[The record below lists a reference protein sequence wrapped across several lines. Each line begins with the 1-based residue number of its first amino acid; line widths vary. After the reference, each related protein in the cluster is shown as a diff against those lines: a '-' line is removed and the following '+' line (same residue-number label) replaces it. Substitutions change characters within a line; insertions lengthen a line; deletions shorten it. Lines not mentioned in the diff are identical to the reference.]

1 MELNKKNVK
10 IILLIISASILL
22 LWGLNHLDFVL
33 SIIGGA
39 FSVIAPFIV
48 GLCLAFIFNVLLRPL
63 EGLWDKIFKKKKK
76 TKFILKLKRPVCLVL
91 SILIIMAVIFI
102 LLFMIIPEI
111 TRTVSTIANSVPSY
125 LERME
130 AWWIQLKELLE
141 HYSIVL
147 PAFDLDFNKIA
158 ETLTNFLK
166 TSGLINK
173 TVDITGSIF
182 SGIFNMVLGLVF
194 SIYILASKEKL
205 GANTKKTLLA
215 FLPKEKVEKAVDLA
229 ALSNKTFT
237 NFITG
242 QLTEAVII
250 GILCFIG
257 MLIFRMP
264 YALTISVLVAFTAL
278 IPVFGAFIGTAIGA
292 FLILMVEPIKAL
304 WFIIFIIV
312 LQQIEGNLIYPK
324 VVGKSVGLP
333 GIWVIIA
340 VTVGSGLFG
349 VLGMLLSVPV
359 VSVLYTVIKE
369 FINKRL
375 KLKKIKPLEE

>member
-111 TRTVSTIANSVPSY
+111 TRTVSAIANSVPSY

>member
-10 IILLIISASILL
+10 VILLIISASILL

-76 TKFILKLKRPVCLVL
+76 TKLILKLKRPVCLVL

-111 TRTVSTIANSVPSY
+111 TRTVSTIASSVPSY
-125 LERME
+125 LEKIE

>member
-10 IILLIISASILL
+10 VILLIISASILL

-111 TRTVSTIANSVPSY
+111 TRTVSAIANSVPSY

-141 HYSIVL
+141 QYSIVL
-147 PAFDLDFNKIA
+147 PSFDLDFNKIA

>member
-10 IILLIISASILL
+10 VILLIISASILL

-111 TRTVSTIANSVPSY
+111 TRTVSTIASSVPSY

>member
-111 TRTVSTIANSVPSY
+111 TRTVSTIASSVPSY

>member
-1 MELNKKNVK
+1 MELNKKNIK

-22 LWGLNHLDFVL
+22 FWGLNHLELVGD
-33 SIIGGA
+33 IIGGA

-48 GLCLAFIFNVLLRPL
+48 GLCLAFVFNVLLRPL
-63 EGLWDKIFKKKKK
+63 ENLWNKIFKKKKG
-76 TKFILKLKRPVCLVL
+76 KLVGKLRRPVCLVL
-91 SILIIMAVIFI
+91 SILIIFAAIFI

-111 TRTVSTIANSVPSY
+111 TRTVSTIANSIPSY
-125 LERME
+125 LEKIE
-130 AWWIQLKELLE
+130 VWWIELKSILE
-141 HYSIVL
+141 QYSIVI
-147 PAFDLDFNKIA
+147 PTFDLDFNKIA
-158 ETLTNFLK
+158 EAITNLFK
-166 TSGLINK
+166 TSGLIDK
-173 TVDITGSIF
+173 TVDITGN
-182 SGIFNMVLGLVF
+182 IFNGVFNVVLGLVF
-194 SIYILASKEKL
+194 SVYILAGKEKL
-205 GANTKKTLLA
+205 GINTKKTMLA
-215 FLPKEKVEKAVDLA
+215 FLPKEKVDKAVDLA

-237 NFITG
+237 KFITG

-292 FLILMVEPIKAL
+292 FLILMVEPMKAF

-312 LQQIEGNLIYPK
+312 LQQLEGNLIYPK

-333 GIWVIIA
+333 GIWVITA
-340 VTVGSGLFG
+340 VTIGSGMFG
-349 VLGMLLSVPV
+349 VLGMLLAVPV
-359 VSVLYTVIKE
+359 VSVLYTIVKE

-375 KLKKIKPLEE
+375 KFKKLKVLED

>member
-10 IILLIISASILL
+10 VILLIISASILL

-111 TRTVSTIANSVPSY
+111 TRTVSTIASSVPSY
-125 LERME
+125 LEKIE

-141 HYSIVL
+141 QYSIVL
-147 PAFDLDFNKIA
+147 PSFDLDFNKIA

>member
-10 IILLIISASILL
+10 VILLIISASILL

-111 TRTVSTIANSVPSY
+111 TRTVSAIASSVPSY
-125 LERME
+125 LEKIE
-130 AWWIQLKELLE
+130 VWWIQLKELLE
-141 HYSIVL
+141 QYSIVL
-147 PAFDLDFNKIA
+147 PSFDLDFNKIA
-158 ETLTNFLK
+158 ETVTNFLK